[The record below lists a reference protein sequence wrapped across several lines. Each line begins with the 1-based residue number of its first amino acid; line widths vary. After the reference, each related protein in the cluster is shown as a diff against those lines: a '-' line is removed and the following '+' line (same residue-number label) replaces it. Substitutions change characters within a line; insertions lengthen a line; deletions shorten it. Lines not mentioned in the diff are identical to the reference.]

1 MDEPVKQTAKQRRRA
16 AAQRRRTHNVLLAFA
31 FLGFLLICFVI
42 NLCVR
47 DKEFSDTENRSLAQK
62 PSLTWE
68 TVADGSYFSGLT
80 TYFSDQ
86 FFARDGWISIKLWE
100 DSLLGRKEAG
110 GVYLGKNDYLIG
122 QPNEADPE
130 ASENLVSAINQFAQR
145 YPNASMQVMAVP
157 MAASVLSD
165 YLPNHAPVPDQLQAL
180 QELQGKFSSSIVQLD
195 AVTPLMSHVEEEI
208 YYKTDH
214 HWTSLGAYYTFCA
227 NSTAM
232 GITGSTSEYD
242 VYTVTD
248 SFEGTLSSKSG
259 SHSAMDHIEI
269 YAPKNSSV
277 EYYVTYPDSQD
288 KVCSIFRSDCLE
300 VKDKYT
306 VFFGGNHSIVE
317 IKTTAN
323 NGKNLLLFKDSYA
336 NCFVQFLIPHYE
348 NIIMVDPRYYYDN
361 VDSIMNN
368 QGITD
373 VLFLYCADT
382 ILTDTS
388 LTDVLTAGTQND
400 APLTEALT
408 ETPAVTEEIPVD
420 GSAAEGSVVE
430 ESIIEGSVLP

>member
-1 MDEPVKQTAKQRRRA
+1 MSKKANIIQILIFVC
-16 AAQRRRTHNVLLAFA
+16 FIGIA
-31 FLGFLLICFVI
+31 FLLNLI
-42 NLCVR
+42 LP
-47 DKEFSDTENRSLAQK
+47 DKEFSEVENKYLKQMPK
-62 PSLTWE
+62 FTIKDL
-68 TVADGSYFSGLT
+68 VSGEFT
-80 TYFSDQ
+80 SDFEEYTSDQ
-86 FFARDGWISIKLWE
+86 FIARDAWITIKAAAELAVGKGENNDVYYCDNGTLVTRFDAPDEENIRKKAGYINTFAEKAGIPVYVGIIPGAAEIWSDMLPENAPNDSQTDMIDKLYSNVNTHIIDIEGTLE
-100 DSLLGRKEAG
+100 DH
-110 GVYLGKNDYLIG
+110 KNEYI
-122 QPNEADPE
+122 
-130 ASENLVSAINQFAQR
+130 FYR
-145 YPNASMQVMAVP
+145 
-157 MAASVLSD
+157 
-165 YLPNHAPVPDQLQAL
+165 
-180 QELQGKFSSSIVQLD
+180 
-195 AVTPLMSHVEEEI
+195 
-208 YYKTDH
+208 TDH